1 VLVNNTWG
9 FTLLSPSDS
18 LPVWVA
24 VPKFGSALQIKA
36 TSSTAEL
43 DPGDQTTVQYGAK
56 VDFSQPGGRYS
67 AVVVFTVVGI

>member
-1 VLVNNTWG
+1 VNNTWG

-36 TSSTAEL
+36 TSQAYET
-43 DPGDQTTVQYGAK
+43 GDGDKTVVQYGVK
-56 VDFSQPGGRYS
+56 VDYS
-67 AVVVFTVVGI
+67 KPAGVYSNVVVYTVTGK